1 MNMAR
6 SFSNW
11 RKYRQTVNELDRMTT
26 RELRDLGI
34 ERSDIKSVARAA
46 VGF

>member
-6 SFSNW
+6 SFNNW
-11 RKYRQTVNELDRMTT
+11 RKYRQTVNELDRMSA

-34 ERSDIKSVARAA
+34 ERAEIKAVARAA

>member
-11 RKYRQTVNELDRMTT
+11 RKYRQTVNELSRMNE

-34 ERSDIKSVARAA
+34 ERSDIKSVARNAA
-46 VGF
+46 GF

>member
-11 RKYRQTVNELDRMTT
+11 RKYRQTVNELSRMNE

-34 ERSDIKSVARAA
+34 ARSEIKSVARTA

>member
-11 RKYRQTVNELDRMTT
+11 RKYRQTVNELSRMNA
-26 RELRDLGI
+26 RELQDLGI
-34 ERSDIKSVARAA
+34 SRSEIRTVARAA
-46 VGF
+46 VGL